1 MGQLFLMLPNTIYPM
16 SLLHAHFS
24 EIDTQISAFARAIA
38 LPIRVFIL
46 RMIAENG
53 NCLTKQAVYA
63 SSLNAK
69 TINKHIQ
76 ELRGLGIIKV
86 RNVRSE
92 ATYCI
97 DEKLFEQM
105 SVNFSQFFDNN
116 ILLPQMPASLSAAA
130 EEVLQTKP
138 DLSHYPHF
146 GAYIKEHRLELNLSQ
161 ATLAEKIAI
170 DRALLSRIECGKK
183 ILNALQLP
191 LLAKALYLSL
201 EDTKH
206 AFAQLQP
213 AA

>member
-1 MGQLFLMLPNTIYPM
+1 M
-16 SLLHAHFS
+16 SLLHVHVS

-92 ATYCI
+92 AAYCI

-116 ILLPQMPASLSAAA
+116 ILLPQMPASTSAAA
-130 EEVLQTKP
+130 EEVPQTRP

-161 ATLAEKIAI
+161 ATLAEKIVI

-183 ILNALQLP
+183 VLNVQQLP
-191 LLAKALYLSL
+191 MLAKALYLSL

-206 AFAQLQP
+206 AFALLPP
-213 AA
+213 AV